1 MHGAEATFRGEYAA
15 ALADFLNV
23 KSESALFQA
32 AAVGRKAL
40 ADGLGVLDM
49 VEIHHAGLTELLRT
63 HPEGTS
69 LEAVVD
75 ASNTFFCEALS
86 PFEMAHRGFREISG
100 YVTRVLQFAAVV
112 SHELRTPLTSLM
124 SSVGMLSEIRDPSP
138 RTDEGRLLANITASV
153 MILKSRT
160 DDLMDLVGFQSGTL
174 SIKPV
179 EVDLPALLRGVVDRM
194 ADKKTGV
201 EVCLTVT
208 GEIPVVTADH
218 GRLEQVVSNLVQN
231 AFKYGA
237 DGRRIDVRASARTD
251 AVCIE
256 VQDYGAGVSLWD
268 RMKIWQ
274 LNYRGTGR
282 ALEIPGLGIGL
293 ALCKELVEQHRG
305 SITLESEEGKGSLF
319 RVELPLHGPKG
330 EGGDRRES
338 PDH

>member
-1 MHGAEATFRGEYAA
+1 MHGVEATVRGEYAT
-15 ALADFLNV
+15 ALADFLHA
-23 KSESALFQA
+23 KSESALVRA
-32 AAVGRKAL
+32 AAVGRRAL

-49 VEIHHAGLTELLRT
+49 VAIHHAGLTELLRT
-63 HPEGTS
+63 PPQGTG

-124 SSVGMLSEIRDPSP
+124 SSVGMLSEIRNPSP
-138 RTDEGRLLANITASV
+138 RTDEGRLLANISASI

-179 EVDLPALLRGVVDRM
+179 EVDLPALLHGVVDRM
-194 ADKKTGV
+194 ADKRTGI
-201 EVCLTVT
+201 EVCLAVNS
-208 GEIPVVTADH
+208 EIPAVTADP
-218 GRLEQVVSNLVQN
+218 GRLEQVVSNLIQN
-231 AFKYGA
+231 ALKYGA
-237 DGRRIDVRASARTD
+237 DGKRIDVRAAARADT
-251 AVCIE
+251 VCIE

-274 LNYRGTGR
+274 MNYRGAGHD
-282 ALEIPGLGIGL
+282 LDIPGLGIGL
-293 ALCKELVEQHRG
+293 ALCKELVEQHHG
-305 SITLESEEGKGSLF
+305 SITLESEKGKGSLF

-330 EGGDRRES
+330 EGGGRRES